1 MQAFLKR
8 KNIVIS
14 MQRYGIDA
22 LSAMAL
28 GLFSSLI
35 VGLILKTAGQQTVLW
50 FGENLLSS
58 NLISLGTFAMQYMGA
73 AIGVAVAFRLQAPPL
88 VLFTSVVTGAM
99 GATSGGPAGAFIAAV
114 LACEFGKA
122 VSKETKLDI
131 IVTPFVTLVIGY
143 LISLSISPLIGQL
156 MTFLGQII
164 MTATTY
170 QPFLMGIIVSVVMG
184 LVLTAPIS
192 SAALAIM
199 LGLSGIAAGAA
210 TVGCAAQMIGFAVMS
225 YRDNKVSGLVS
236 VGLGTSMLQIPNIL
250 KNWWILLPPT
260 LASVI
265 LGPLSTIVFK
275 MTNIAAGAGMG
286 TSGLVG
292 PLTTFQDM
300 GFSTNVLISVV
311 LLHFVLPAIL
321 TILFTII
328 LRKQGKIKDGDLKLD
343 LN

>member
-14 MQRYGIDA
+14 TQRYGIEA

-35 VGLILKTAGQQTVLW
+35 VGLILKTTGQQTATW
-50 FGENLLSS
+50 FGENLLST
-58 NLISLGTFAMQYMGA
+58 NLITLGTFAMQYMGA
-73 AIGVAVAFRLQAPPL
+73 AIGVAVAYRLQAPPL
-88 VLFTSVVTGAM
+88 VLFSSVVTGAM
-99 GATSGGPAGAFIAAV
+99 GATSGGPAGAFIAAL

-122 VSKETKLDI
+122 ISKETKLDI
-131 IVTPFVTLVIGY
+131 IVTPFVTLLIGY
-143 LISLSISPLIGQL
+143 LASLFISPLIGQL

-170 QPFLMGIIVSVVMG
+170 HPFLMGIIVAVVMG

-225 YRDNKVSGLVS
+225 YRENKVSGLIS
-236 VGLGTSMLQIPNIL
+236 QGLGTSMLQIPNII
-250 KNWWILLPPT
+250 KNWWIILPPT
-260 LASVI
+260 LASAV
-265 LGPLSTIVFK
+265 LGPLSTMVFK
-275 MTNIAAGAGMG
+275 MTNIPAGAGMG

-311 LLHFVLPAIL
+311 LLHFILPAIL
-321 TILFTII
+321 TLLFAAI

>member
-1 MQAFLKR
+1 MQTFLKR

-58 NLISLGTFAMQYMGA
+58 NLITLGTFAMQYMGA

-88 VLFTSVVTGAM
+88 VLFSSVVTGAM
-99 GATSGGPAGAFIAAV
+99 GATSGGPAGAFIAAL

-122 VSKETKLDI
+122 VSRETKLDI

-143 LISLSISPLIGQL
+143 LVSILISPLIGQL

-210 TVGCAAQMIGFAVMS
+210 TVGCAAQMIGFAIMS

-260 LASVI
+260 IVSAI
-265 LGPLSTIVFK
+265 LGPLSTLVFK

-300 GFSTNVLISVV
+300 GFSVNVLISVI
-311 LLHFVLPAIL
+311 LLHFVFPA
-321 TILFTII
+321 TITFVFLIV
-328 LRKQGKIKDGDLKLD
+328 LRKMGKIKDGDLKLD